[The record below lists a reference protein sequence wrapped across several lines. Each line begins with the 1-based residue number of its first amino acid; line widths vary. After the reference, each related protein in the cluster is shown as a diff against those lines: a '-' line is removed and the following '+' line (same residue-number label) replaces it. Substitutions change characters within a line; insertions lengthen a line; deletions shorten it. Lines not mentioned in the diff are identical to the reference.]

1 MANRKLMIVLFSI
14 LFLLN
19 VQAEEGMW
27 LLSQLPDLN
36 LAEEGFQISAEDI
49 YNPDKPSISDA
60 IVWLGGCSASFVSP
74 EGLILTNHHCAY
86 GALQRNSAKDGVDY
100 ITEGFLAAN
109 REEELPA
116 IGQYAYTLKSM
127 TDVTGEILKSVQG
140 IEDLT
145 AREQAIK
152 RKITAMEKSAEN
164 NRDDLYC
171 YIATMYNGKQYI
183 EFLFKKYQDVR
194 IVFAPPAAIGQYGG
208 DIDNWMWPRHTGD
221 FTYLRVYQAP
231 DGSGAKYSPDNIPV
245 RSPNYLRVATSDLKP
260 DDVTFILG
268 FPGRTMRYRSSYSV
282 DWNLNRNY
290 IPSVVRFRE
299 ILDIIGSLS
308 EDNQEARLKLA
319 NYDAGINNVMKNY
332 QGNIDGMRKTGF
344 IDKKRRFEKELM
356 DFINSKRK
364 LKKQY
369 GSVLDDIAA
378 QYAMLEENF
387 EYDQA
392 LKNFG
397 GYFNGVL
404 MYQASKAYEVARERA
419 KPEAERRPE
428 FSEKRVKE
436 SIDRIDF
443 AFLRFYEPFEKIM
456 LVRALEQA
464 AKLPEDHRIEE
475 LDFILKGS
483 DSIEEWVE
491 RAFAQTGLKDVEYV
505 KDLYN
510 KTAEEIAALD
520 DPLINLAVKLYDP
533 KDRVYKEGIVWN
545 SRIKDLRKKYIDA
558 LIAWKGRNFYPDA
571 NGTIRFTYGRVKGYK
586 PADAVW
592 YEPFTTLKGVVE
604 KDTGEEPFDNP
615 AKLTELSR
623 SGDYGRWADPELG
636 DVPVCFL
643 NECDITG
650 GNSGSAVMNSRGELI
665 GLAFDGNYEAMTS
678 DWLYDPELQRT
689 IAVDI
694 RYVLFI
700 TEKFAGADYLLKEF
714 GF

>member
-1 MANRKLMIVLFSI
+1 
-14 LFLLN
+14 
-19 VQAEEGMW
+19 
-27 LLSQLPDLN
+27 
-36 LAEEGFQISAEDI
+36 
-49 YNPDKPSISDA
+49 
-60 IVWLGGCSASFVSP
+60 
-74 EGLILTNHHCAY
+74 
-86 GALQRNSAKDGVDY
+86 
-100 ITEGFLAAN
+100 
-109 REEELPA
+109 
-116 IGQYAYTLKSM
+116 
-127 TDVTGEILKSVQG
+127 
-140 IEDLT
+140 
-145 AREQAIK
+145 
-152 RKITAMEKSAEN
+152 
-164 NRDDLYC
+164 
-171 YIATMYNGKQYI
+171 
-183 EFLFKKYQDVR
+183 
-194 IVFAPPAAIGQYGG
+194 
-208 DIDNWMWPRHTGD
+208 
-221 FTYLRVYQAP
+221 
-231 DGSGAKYSPDNIPV
+231 
-245 RSPNYLRVATSDLKP
+245 
-260 DDVTFILG
+260 
-268 FPGRTMRYRSSYSV
+268 
-282 DWNLNRNY
+282 
-290 IPSVVRFRE
+290 VVRFRE